1 MPLRAALTGT
11 ALAATFLLAVVEPA
25 VAQNVVSDIALAGG
39 GSERVVF
46 TSPENPTAILR
57 IANPACAGRGN
68 EPSVLDVEIRQC
80 CQIRVSRGPTQVTPN
95 DGGKERSAAL
105 R

>member
-39 GSERVVF
+39 GSERVVL

-57 IANPACAGRGN
+57 IANPLVPAAER
-68 EPSVLDVEIRQC
+68 
-80 CQIRVSRGPTQVTPN
+80 SRGPAFAITEFATDSPLEGPVWSEPV
-95 DGGKERSAAL
+95 SAF
-105 R
+105 RFPMD

>member
-39 GSERVVF
+39 DSERVVF
-46 TSPENPTAILR
+46 TSPANPTAILLCLPAETEPLNVSEENLCP
-57 IANPACAGRGN
+57 IFDKSINP
-68 EPSVLDVEIRQC
+68 L
-80 CQIRVSRGPTQVTPN
+80 SRPT
-95 DGGKERSAAL
+95 GG
-105 R
+105 